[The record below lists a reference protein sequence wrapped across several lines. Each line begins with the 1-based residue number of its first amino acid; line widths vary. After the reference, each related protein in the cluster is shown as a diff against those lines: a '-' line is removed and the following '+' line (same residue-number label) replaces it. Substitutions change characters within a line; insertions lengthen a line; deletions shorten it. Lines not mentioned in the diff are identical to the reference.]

1 MERKIQLYQKW
12 REGGGSKTKKTS
24 TLTWRERERE
34 RERERV
40 TENAIFTC
48 SSLVVVFLLKASP
61 GIGP

>member
-1 MERKIQLYQKW
+1 MEGRGWEQN
-12 REGGGSKTKKTS
+12 E
-24 TLTWRERERE
+24 ENFNFNMERE